1 MTEEDLP
8 MITKMRDGEMK
19 KEIMI
24 MSKMFFKDFHEAQTM
39 VNMVLNTMKKNNP
52 YMDMVEG
59 FAASIGKMFEDQEG
73 WDQAHETIMCTYD
86 VIADG
91 EDLEMAEMLK
101 MYFPREEVAAHSERL
116 HKALHTIFKS
126 PYLGEAARTA
136 AKVLYKEIMEM
147 DVDSMLH
154 DIESIL
160 MKLRDRVTE
169 IPFEKEM
176 FLFEEMSRKTMDM
189 MMIGQAPQLEML
201 VDSLVSMMMEDS
213 FWETLDMQ
221 MMYAPEMMYESAKM
235 MAVDSG
241 MLSEG
246 CEVDQNPFLCCFKT
260 RAKTGLLMVEHLA
273 ADLVAEDL
281 EHCVENLRRMMQ
293 GTKMMMENMMMI
305 ATEEDGAS
313 PLSTINYVMDNSL
326 EMVQMAYGGCPEG
339 SMPEPEPWAESEPEP
354 WAESE
359 PKSKPEPEPESE
371 PKSKPEPEPESEE
384 SEESDEHDHDHDH
397 DHEHES

>member
-1 MTEEDLP
+1 
-8 MITKMRDGEMK
+8 
-19 KEIMI
+19 
-24 MSKMFFKDFHEAQTM
+24 
-39 VNMVLNTMKKNNP
+39 
-52 YMDMVEG
+52 
-59 FAASIGKMFEDQEG
+59 
-73 WDQAHETIMCTYD
+73 
-86 VIADG
+86 
-91 EDLEMAEMLK
+91 
-101 MYFPREEVAAHSERL
+101 
-116 HKALHTIFKS
+116 
-126 PYLGEAARTA
+126 
-136 AKVLYKEIMEM
+136 
-147 DVDSMLH
+147 
-154 DIESIL
+154 
-160 MKLRDRVTE
+160 
-169 IPFEKEM
+169 
-176 FLFEEMSRKTMDM
+176 
-189 MMIGQAPQLEML
+189 MIGQAPQLEML

-305 ATEEDGAS
+305 ADMMLEKHMIGCMVDPMIVNGTEEMMMLEMMMSTEEDGAS
-313 PLSTINYVMDNSL
+313 PLSAINYVMDNSL

-359 PKSKPEPEPESE
+359 SESE

-384 SEESDEHDHDHDH
+384 SDEHDHDHDH
-397 DHEHES
+397 GHEHES